1 MCGTVGYVGSK
12 PVVKILLDGLS
23 KLEYRGYDLRIIF
36 DELAA
41 LRMMIADIEE
51 RMEPLPER
59 LQAAAEA
66 AEKIPSLAS
75 RDELAKLASDV
86 RAVVKEKL
94 SQLGESLDSASAEIE
109 ACRSSQK
116 DSDKIVAELCSDV
129 AILKDLLPESSDSLA
144 DEIFSL
150 KSRLEEVEG
159 AAAAFAEKSGPR
171 DEPADGGRSEE
182 RRVGKECR
190 SRWSPYH

>member
-1 MCGTVGYVGSK
+1 MARLRCQRADVRRGIRRDAPQYLYGRAALGVRR
-12 PVVKILLDGLS
+12 ILVRADGARRLLLCLAPYYMS
-23 KLEYRGYDLRIIF
+23 LKDAARDEKVAADAKVQDDLRIIF

-86 RAVVKEKL
+86 RAAVKEKL
-94 SQLGESLDSASAEIE
+94 SQLGESLDSAAAEIE
-109 ACRSSQK
+109 ACPEL
-116 DSDKIVAELCSDV
+116 AEGFRQNSRRTLLRRRHIEGLASGVLRFARRRNFLC
-129 AILKDLLPESSDSLA
+129 
-144 DEIFSL
+144 
-150 KSRLEEVEG
+150 
-159 AAAAFAEKSGPR
+159 
-171 DEPADGGRSEE
+171 
-182 RRVGKECR
+182 
-190 SRWSPYH
+190 